1 MRLSEGDL
9 VLAIQPHFP
18 PWPGRVFEI
27 DQANEKIVIEW
38 FSKGKS
44 QAVQISPPLP
54 PKNVQYLTR
63 ELLLEE
69 EGKKTRG
76 RHRLELERKAD
87 IARALTL
94 LDSPGSLSCR
104 AESPLTSPPPSP
116 DISVEEDSGE
126 RAPIS
131 WSGPHDMPVDKE
143 KYSASIQEIQSPPET
158 NGPQADGGPNDS
170 SSKLD
175 VIVGKLVNV
184 EESILEKALTSAP
197 METEPARSDVDA
209 PERLCGGTETFHALP
224 LAGEKVPQVEN
235 SHLKEDFETMEKFVR
250 GKGLWE
256 KFLKIRD
263 EKGKKL
269 STDEGDKFILS
280 LEELLRKEV
289 KNVGSK
295 SRHVFLSRSDGWF
308 TAARKK
314 AAHEV
319 VYHPGGRKVRSDRV
333 RVDKIRSDKKLV

>member
-1 MRLSEGDL
+1 MECDRDPHALDSLTLTTMRLSEGDL

-27 DQANEKIVIEW
+27 DQADEKIVIEW

-44 QAVQISPPLP
+44 QAIQISPPLP

-69 EGKKTRG
+69 EGKKIRG
-76 RHRLELERKAD
+76 RYRLELERKAD
-87 IARALTL
+87 IAHALTL
-94 LDSPGSLSCR
+94 LDSPGSLSY
-104 AESPLTSPPPSP
+104 
-116 DISVEEDSGE
+116 ISVEEDNGE

-143 KYSASIQEIQSPPET
+143 KDSASIQEIQSPPR
-158 NGPQADGGPNDS
+158 QISLKRAS
-170 SSKLD
+170 

-184 EESILEKALTSAP
+184 EESILEKTSTSAP
-197 METEPARSDVDA
+197 ETEQTEPARSDVDA
-209 PERLCGGTETFHALP
+209 PERLGGGTETFPALP
-224 LAGEKVPQVEN
+224 LAGEKVPKVEN
-235 SHLKEDFETMEKFVR
+235 SHLGEDFETMEKFVR
-250 GKGLWE
+250 GKGLWDS
-256 KFLKIRD
+256 FLKIRD

-319 VYHPGGRKVRSDRV
+319 AYHPGGRKYDMFETGQNFVV
-333 RVDKIRSDKKLV
+333 EFCCG